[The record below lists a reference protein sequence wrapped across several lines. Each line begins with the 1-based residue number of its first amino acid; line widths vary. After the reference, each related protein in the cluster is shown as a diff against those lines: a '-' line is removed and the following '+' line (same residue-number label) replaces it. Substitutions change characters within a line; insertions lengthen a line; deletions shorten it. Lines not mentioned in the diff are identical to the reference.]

1 MIQYN
6 SASIKLSNQQLNKFN
21 IVTEN
26 ATEVTLKLSSSIICN
41 SNDETSFSLEL
52 LLTDRRLSN
61 IRKTLFANN
70 LSTNTKLSNPLKTG
84 LILMKN
90 VSKPLTEYILKA
102 IG

>member
-41 SNDETSFSLEL
+41 SNDETSFTLEL

>member
-102 IG
+102 LG

>member
-6 SASIKLSNQQLNKFN
+6 SASVKLSNQQLNKFN
-21 IVTEN
+21 IVTAN
-26 ATEVTLKLSSSIICN
+26 ATEVTLKLSLSIICN
-41 SNDETSFSLEL
+41 FNDETSFSLEL

-61 IRKTLFANN
+61 IRKTFFANN